1 MKERPIIF
9 SSDMVRGIMDD
20 RKTMTR
26 RIVKPEPYFEGNGG
40 WWYPYPDSKRAKHYA
55 NDRHFKKGFLID
67 FPCPYGQP
75 EDRLWVRET
84 YGKSLCGSNIYKADF
99 NPDHPFMPK
108 WKPSIFMSRIAS
120 RITLEI
126 ISVRVERLQEI
137 SQMDIQAEGTPGLHP
152 LGGAYPNQWRER
164 FQSLWNSI
172 NKKHP
177 WASNPWVWSIEFKRL

>member
-1 MKERPIIF
+1 MPTQKEKPIIF
-9 SSDMVRGIMDD
+9 SGEMIRAILG
-20 RKTMTR
+20 RKKTQTR
-26 RIVKPEPYFEGNGG
+26 RVIKPQPDRIWEDGHPYWNIGG
-40 WWYPYPDSKRAKHYA
+40 LRIPK
-55 NDRHFKKGFLID
+55 
-67 FPCPYGQP
+67 CPYGQP